1 MCEHL
6 CFPSCCVQ
14 LQSKCKMCSMFFWN
28 LHNCDKC
35 DKWLKCF
42 LCRLFLCPPQNSLS
56 RRPATLCPRWRWHW
70 RLGLKNINQ
79 RWLQCS
85 GDDPAPPLLAP
96 HCLQLLHFPH
106 ATKFFPE
113 EHPARCSFDAKV
125 SPKKMIVKKASTYDF
140 QGPGVWR
147 FSLPVAIRRLRCSR
161 PPSSTSPR
169 QPRSGRE
176 HF

>member
-1 MCEHL
+1 MCKHL
-6 CFPSCCVQ
+6 DVYNCNQSAKCVQ
-14 LQSKCKMCSMFFWN
+14 KVFGK

-70 RLGLKNINQ
+70 WRWHWFKNINQ
-79 RWLQCS
+79 RWRECS

-113 EHPARCSFDAKV
+113 EHQARCSFDAKV
-125 SPKKMIVKKASTYDF
+125 SPKKMIVKKASIYDF

-147 FSLPVAIRRLRCSR
+147 FSLPVAIRRLRCSW
-161 PPSSTSPR
+161 PPSSTSPG
-169 QPRSGRE
+169 QPRSRRE